1 MDIQNIFPTPIGIS
15 KLNRPLNQQELDL
28 VLSLEKVNNHSN
40 YTSRNNYVLNDPALA
55 DLKEWCEK
63 ELNKYYNIIYL
74 PKYESNI
81 YITQSWI
88 NITNKGQSHHEHS
101 HGNSFLSAVFYIK
114 SNRESGKINFH
125 KRNEREFHI
134 DSSEFNEY
142 NCDTWKI
149 GLEDLEMIIFPSNLR
164 HSVDVFNAEQQR
176 ISLAMNSFIKG
187 VIGSPEQLTAL
198 DL

>member
-101 HGNSFLSAVFYIK
+101 HGN
-114 SNRESGKINFH
+114 
-125 KRNEREFHI
+125 
-134 DSSEFNEY
+134 
-142 NCDTWKI
+142 
-149 GLEDLEMIIFPSNLR
+149 
-164 HSVDVFNAEQQR
+164 
-176 ISLAMNSFIKG
+176 
-187 VIGSPEQLTAL
+187 
-198 DL
+198 